1 MVSVV
6 VYELR
11 TTNVNATSSQLVNS
25 KTGNPVG
32 VTNTYTLNSLSSDLS
47 TSTLAAVQTINL
59 SMGTGINATD
69 LSLSTNGYIRTLCT
83 GSTCESPY
91 IVTFFT
97 SDGLIVFNGNSV
109 YISNPSDNLSMAMQM
124 HSIQDIQNRIL
135 REGDNSQNHRILGSN
150 KGIGRVAY
158 GPDPPAPNLVP
169 SK

>member
-11 TTNVNATSSQLVNS
+11 TTDVNAASSQLVNS

-32 VTNTYTLNSLSSDLS
+32 VTNSYTMDSLSSDLS
-47 TSTLAAVQTINL
+47 TSILAAVQSINL
-59 SMGTGINATD
+59 SMGTGTNATD
-69 LSLSTNGYIRTLCT
+69 LSFSTNGYIRTQCS

-124 HSIQDIQNRIL
+124 HSIQDIQNRRTL
-135 REGDNSQNHRILGSN
+135 READNSRNHRKLISYLNHQYSYLN
-150 KGIGRVAY
+150 I
-158 GPDPPAPNLVP
+158 APNQNVIE
-169 SK
+169 